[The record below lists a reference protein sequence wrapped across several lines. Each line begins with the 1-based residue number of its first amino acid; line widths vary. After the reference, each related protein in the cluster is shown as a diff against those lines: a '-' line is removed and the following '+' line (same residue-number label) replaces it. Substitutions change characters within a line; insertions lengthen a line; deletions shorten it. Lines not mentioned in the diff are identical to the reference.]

1 MKKRFLG
8 IELGSTR
15 IKAVIINENFAPL
28 ASGSYDWENKLEN
41 GYWTYS
47 LEDVWRGIQG
57 ACSGIGEDL
66 ANIDG
71 IGVSAM
77 MHGYLAFDKNGGLLT
92 PFRTW
97 RNTTTA
103 RAADA
108 LTESFGFNIPQR
120 WSIAHLYQA
129 ILNKEEHIPEIAFM
143 TTLAGYVHFKL
154 TGEKV
159 LGVGDASGMFPVS
172 GGVYDKEMSRNFRET
187 AGISVEDIFPRIL
200 TAGEKAGTL
209 TAEGAKLLDPSGRLQ
224 AGIPLCPPEG
234 DAGTGMAAT
243 NTVTP
248 RTGNLSAGTSVFAM
262 IVLEKPLRKVN
273 PEIDIVAT
281 PNGKPAAMVHCNS
294 CTSDLNEW
302 AELFGEAA
310 ELMGAKF
317 DKSELFEKMYASA
330 LAGEND
336 GGGLMNYNFFSGEP
350 VAEVDDGCP
359 LFFRKPG
366 SKLNLANFMR
376 TQLYSAAAALKIG
389 MDILSE
395 RENVKVDKLL
405 GHGGLF
411 KTKNV
416 GQKLV
421 AGALNV
427 PVTVM
432 ESAGEGGAFGIALL
446 AAYAVQGGGDSL
458 DEFLQNFV
466 FAGNSGVTVN
476 PDPGDVKG
484 FAAFMQTYKNGLD
497 AVRLAVKSL

>member
-1 MKKRFLG
+1 MKKFLG

-15 IKAVIINENFAPL
+15 IKAVIIDENFTIL
-28 ASGSYDWENKLEN
+28 ASGSHGWENKLEN

-57 ACSGIGEDL
+57 ACSGIGEAL

-77 MHGYLAFDKNGGLLT
+77 MHGYLAFDKNGGLLI

-97 RNTTTA
+97 RNTTTGQ
-103 RAADA
+103 AANA

-129 ILNKEEHIPEIAFM
+129 ILNKEEHIHEIAFM

-159 LGVGDASGMFPVS
+159 LGIGDASGMFPVS
-172 GGVYDKEMSRNFRET
+172 GDVYDKEMSRKFRET
-187 AGISVEDIFPRIL
+187 AGIKIEDIFPRIL

-234 DAGTGMAAT
+234 DAGTGMVAT

-273 PEIDIVAT
+273 PEIDTVAA
-281 PNGKPAAMVHCNS
+281 PNGKPVAMVHCNS

-330 LAGEND
+330 LTGESD

-350 VAEVDDGCP
+350 VAGVENGCP
-359 LFFRKPG
+359 LFFRKPD
-366 SKLNLANFMR
+366 SKLNLADFMR
-376 TQLYSAAAALKIG
+376 TQLYSAVASLKLG

-411 KTKNV
+411 KTKSV

-432 ESAGEGGAFGIALL
+432 DSAGEGGAFGIALL
-446 AAYAVQGGGDSL
+446 AAYAAQGSEDSL
-458 DEFLQNFV
+458 DDFLQNRV
-466 FAGNSGVTVN
+466 FADNSGVTVN
-476 PDPGDVKG
+476 PDPADVNG
-484 FAAFMQTYKNGLD
+484 FAAFMKTYKNGLD
-497 AVRLAVKSL
+497 AVRLAVKSF